1 MIKAQETPPKPEQIA
16 LGQGLFLQHTPK
28 LRGFEV
34 TICPDLSLVDDLVR
48 ETFMTVTEK
57 AGQFV
62 AGTNFM
68 AWACTIARN
77 KVMSACRRQKRHTLL
92 SPEVLES
99 VCACAPDEDA
109 LAPTLPHERG
119 RAGRPINQRELSVV
133 HDDARLVPCPAQWHA
148 GDVNSSNG
156 CGSSYIAPAGS
167 PPACCSFRPGSARP
181 SRRPDR
187 PGCR

>member
-1 MIKAQETPPKPEQIA
+1 MIETQKALPKPEQIA
-16 LGQGLFLQHTPK
+16 LVQGLFVQHTPK
-28 LRGFEV
+28 LRGFV
-34 TICPDLSLVDDLVR
+34 VAICPDLSLVDDLVQ

-77 KVMSACRRQKRHTLL
+77 KVMSACRRQKRHSLL

-109 LAPTLPHERG
+109 LAPTLPHLEACLNRLSPSALEIVEMRYLQAHKPQDIARHKG
-119 RAGRPINQRELSVV
+119 WTAAAVHVALSRARSFLKSCVQKRLSLEA
-133 HDDARLVPCPAQWHA
+133 H
-148 GDVNSSNG
+148 S
-156 CGSSYIAPAGS
+156 
-167 PPACCSFRPGSARP
+167 
-181 SRRPDR
+181 
-187 PGCR
+187 